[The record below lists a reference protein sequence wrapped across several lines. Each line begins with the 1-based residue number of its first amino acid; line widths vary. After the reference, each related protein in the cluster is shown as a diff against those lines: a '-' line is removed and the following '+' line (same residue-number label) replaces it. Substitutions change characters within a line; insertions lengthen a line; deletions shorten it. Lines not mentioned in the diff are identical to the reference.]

1 MFKTGFARFSHRSVV
16 LPLPHKI
23 PLCSI
28 LRGPYKNFAA
38 QSLIGFPQ
46 FSFPAK
52 NQPIL
57 RTLYTKWAGFSVEV
71 FACPAHVRACKQ
83 DFPFFDRLKGRVAK
97 REVAT
102 RPYFVRKSCY
112 RLEIVENSRRYS
124 EKSVQKAS
132 PRGYSD
138 AKCGKVFDFCIHA
151 VIFSDTRVFS
161 LPCSRFI
168 HSFFRSKAIASK
180 NSSARIF
187 ALPRVRNRRKAKSF
201 FKSPNA
207 PST

>member
-1 MFKTGFARFSHRSVV
+1 MYNFHKSFCKGF
-16 LPLPHKI
+16 
-23 PLCSI
+23 
-28 LRGPYKNFAA
+28 
-38 QSLIGFPQ
+38 LIGTTCICALAIVWLLLFRPC
-46 FSFPAK
+46 
-52 NQPIL
+52 
-57 RTLYTKWAGFSVEV
+57 RTRNEA
-71 FACPAHVRACKQ
+71 Q
-83 DFPFFDRLKGRVAK
+83 RLKDTYAQDGRVAK

>member
-1 MFKTGFARFSHRSVV
+1 MCFASLRSRFLVSPSSLFRR
-16 LPLPHKI
+16 KNRQFCA
-23 PLCSI
+23 LCTQNC
-28 LRGPYKNFAA
+28 LF
-38 QSLIGFPQ
+38 
-46 FSFPAK
+46 
-52 NQPIL
+52 
-57 RTLYTKWAGFSVEV
+57 FSVEV